1 MAAPPAAALLPQRP
15 NSRILQAGLSQSALL
30 RRDSMLQTSLDK
42 SLTKQAASSALWQPS
57 KA

>member
-1 MAAPPAAALLPQRP
+1 
-15 NSRILQAGLSQSALL
+15 
-30 RRDSMLQTSLDK
+30 MLQTSLDK

>member
-1 MAAPPAAALLPQRP
+1 
-15 NSRILQAGLSQSALL
+15 
-30 RRDSMLQTSLDK
+30 LQTSLDK